1 MHPQC
6 GEKWVETSQA
16 RMSHDSRRGKCIRY
30 RQNKVAIAQ
39 SQETVGG
46 GVQVWPKVKQ
56 GS

>member
-46 GVQVWPKVKQ
+46 GGGEGAGVA
-56 GS
+56 